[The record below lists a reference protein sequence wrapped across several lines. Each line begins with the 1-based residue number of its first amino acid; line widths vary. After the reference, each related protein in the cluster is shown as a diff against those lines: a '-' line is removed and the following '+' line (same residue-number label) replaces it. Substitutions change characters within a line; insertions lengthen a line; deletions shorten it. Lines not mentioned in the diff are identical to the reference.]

1 MKTYVKI
8 EKKVL
13 DKIEEITNT
22 DYNAEDV
29 YLTTESLIMIID
41 DLLIELDKL
50 QEKLNDLEEN
60 IDTYCYDKTHPY
72 QFYGVNERD
81 FV

>member
-1 MKTYVKI
+1 MKTYVKV

-13 DKIEEITNT
+13 EKIEEITNT
-22 DYNAEDV
+22 NYNAEDV
-29 YLTTESLIMIID
+29 FLTTESLIMIID

-50 QEKLNDLEEN
+50 QEKLDDLEEN
-60 IDTYCYDKTHPY
+60 IDTYVYDKTHPY
-72 QFYGVNERD
+72 EFYGISEKD